1 MTAKNVQIKSRDT
14 RRPSS
19 AAKVA
24 SCAHPQRPA
33 HRPRTVHR
41 PFYRRFFPHFLRQ
54 VAEDRFVVL
63 NVDGHPVGLSRPG
76 GASAGDLDGTL
87 SIQLQLDEAVLLE
100 LEALGARI
108 AMEGIYLFDAK
119 DDPTASGLEFSDY
132 ANRLHAI
139 ASLAVTS

>member
-1 MTAKNVQIKSRDT
+1 VARPIVGGVGDELLLKSPTARI
-14 RRPSS
+14 PSAPPS
-19 AAKVA
+19 FV
-24 SCAHPQRPA
+24 
-33 HRPRTVHR
+33 TVHR
-41 PFYRRFFPHFLRQ
+41 SFYRRFFPHFLRQ

-63 NVDGHPVGLSRPG
+63 NVDGLPIGLCRSD
-76 GASAGDLDGTL
+76 GASAEDIDGTVP
-87 SIQLQLDEAVLLE
+87 IRLQLDEAVLLE

-119 DDPTASGLEFSDY
+119 DDPTASGLGFSDY